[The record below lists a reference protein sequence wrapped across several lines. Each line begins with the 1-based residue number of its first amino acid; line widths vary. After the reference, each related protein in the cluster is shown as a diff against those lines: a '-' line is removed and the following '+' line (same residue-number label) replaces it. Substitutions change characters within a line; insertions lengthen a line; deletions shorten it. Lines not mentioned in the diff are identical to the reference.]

1 MSRIIFSIWSSQKIL
16 HGDSCFI
23 VNLLFHHKLGW
34 KTFEHIF
41 DYGTCKMKPSS
52 IFWKLN
58 TFVMLSSQERIPH
71 CNSSHSHVLSLVV
84 LSIVADF
91 IPLICFKDRLY
102 TKKWMPGYI
111 FLDIFDCRRGKY
123 QISKI
128 LWNSK
133 ISMMFKPS
141 FCCHLYKS
149 IQLLSLDKTLLG
161 NFKCKIKICTAKLI
175 HFIYINTALYVTLII
190 SGKN

>member
-1 MSRIIFSIWSSQKIL
+1 MLTTVSYWLIVNSSHDHVFLSFNLLYWVAHSASYLSRIIFSIWSSQKIL

-23 VNLLFHHKLGW
+23 VNLLFHYKLGW

-58 TFVMLSSQERIPH
+58 TFVMLSNQERIPH

-91 IPLICFKDRLY
+91 IPLICFKDR
-102 TKKWMPGYI
+102 
-111 FLDIFDCRRGKY
+111 
-123 QISKI
+123 
-128 LWNSK
+128 
-133 ISMMFKPS
+133 
-141 FCCHLYKS
+141 
-149 IQLLSLDKTLLG
+149 
-161 NFKCKIKICTAKLI
+161 
-175 HFIYINTALYVTLII
+175 
-190 SGKN
+190 